1 LILSLITKSEKF
13 SIDKS
18 KITLGESHSRLIVK
32 DQSESQTELQL
43 DFVNDVASHYGGY
56 LDHPEA
62 GKIDGWENILTN
74 KLTALFRSEPKDIAD
89 IWIIANNQS
98 FKWEEIVLAAK
109 SKEVG
114 IEPDILNRILK
125 SFPISSLDIIKWV
138 NQPDSSAFLSDI
150 NCIAED
156 ILYGSQNSLH

>member
-125 SFPISSLDIIKWV
+125 SFPISSLDIIKIR
-138 NQPDSSAFLSDI
+138 SHTLR
-150 NCIAED
+150 
-156 ILYGSQNSLH
+156 